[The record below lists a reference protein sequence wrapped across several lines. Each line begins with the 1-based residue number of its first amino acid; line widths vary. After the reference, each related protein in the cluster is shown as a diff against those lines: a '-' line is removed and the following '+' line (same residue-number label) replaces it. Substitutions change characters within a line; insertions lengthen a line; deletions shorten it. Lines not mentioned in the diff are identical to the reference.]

1 MRENGEK
8 SFPVSKISA
17 FCRHAA
23 VRADSALPVH
33 EAIIQI
39 LDAAVHAKLPDVT
52 ASPLIC
58 S

>member
-1 MRENGEK
+1 
-8 SFPVSKISA
+8 
-17 FCRHAA
+17 

-39 LDAAVHAKLPDVT
+39 LDAAVYANLLDVT